1 MGDIP
6 LNQGR
11 FVMAFAT
18 IAVDTAFQQI
28 VLEQALGYARE
39 MEKMLERSADGKVLD
54 ACETVSLNQGRALLR
69 TVLTAAMQQQ
79 ADQVEKKAGQAA
91 PARADTAAVTKDG
104 RPGRS

>member
-1 MGDIP
+1 
-6 LNQGR
+6 
-11 FVMAFAT
+11 MAFAT

-79 ADQVEKKAGQAA
+79 ADPVEKKA
-91 PARADTAAVTKDG
+91 ARAVPVRADIAAVTKGG
-104 RPGRS
+104 RPGRW

>member
-1 MGDIP
+1 
-6 LNQGR
+6 
-11 FVMAFAT
+11 MAFAT

-39 MEKMLERSADGKVLD
+39 MEKMLERSTDGKVLD

-79 ADQVEKKAGQAA
+79 ADQVEKKAGRAVS
-91 PARADTAAVTKDG
+91 ARADTAAGTKVG
-104 RPGRS
+104 RLCRS

>member
-1 MGDIP
+1 
-6 LNQGR
+6 
-11 FVMAFAT
+11 MAFAT
-18 IAVDTAFQQI
+18 IAVDTVFQQI

-79 ADQVEKKAGQAA
+79 ADQVEKKTGRAVS
-91 PARADTAAVTKDG
+91 ARVDSSAVTKDG

>member
-1 MGDIP
+1 
-6 LNQGR
+6 
-11 FVMAFAT
+11 MAFAT
-18 IAVDTAFQQI
+18 IAVDTVFQQV

-39 MEKMLERSADGKVLD
+39 MEKVLERSADGKVLD

-79 ADQVEKKAGQAA
+79 ADPVEKKAARAA
-91 PARADTAAVTKDG
+91 PARVDNAAVTKGG

>member
-1 MGDIP
+1 
-6 LNQGR
+6 
-11 FVMAFAT
+11 MAFAT

-28 VLEQALGYARE
+28 VLEQALGYAQK
-39 MEKMLERSADGKVLD
+39 MEKMLERSEDGKVLD

-79 ADQVEKKAGQAA
+79 ADQVEKKADRAV
-91 PARADTAAVTKDG
+91 PAHADTAAGTKVG

>member
-1 MGDIP
+1 
-6 LNQGR
+6 
-11 FVMAFAT
+11 MAFAT

-39 MEKMLERSADGKVLD
+39 MEATLERSADGRVLD

-79 ADQVEKKAGQAA
+79 ADPVEKKSDRAA
-91 PARADTAAVTKDG
+91 PVRADTVAVTKGG

>member
-1 MGDIP
+1 
-6 LNQGR
+6 
-11 FVMAFAT
+11 MAFAT
-18 IAVDTAFQQI
+18 IAVDSAFQQI

-69 TVLTAAMQQQ
+69 TVLAAAMQQQ
-79 ADQVEKKAGQAA
+79 ADLVEKKADRAV
-91 PARADTAAVTKDG
+91 PARADISAATKDG